1 MAHTTK
7 HLGVRMSQRGIT
19 SEMIEF
25 VLTHGV
31 NRQDKIVLCR
41 KDLAKLVPQLDGAQ
55 RATALKLLD
64 KGGIVVVE
72 EGESLLT
79 AYNINTFSRRRR
91 GSAIGPSR
99 RPRAYR

>member
-1 MAHTTK
+1 MTHTTK

-19 SEMIEF
+19 SAMVEF
-25 VLTHGV
+25 VLTFGV
-31 NRQDKIVLCR
+31 NIQDKIILRR
-41 KDLAKLVPQLDGAQ
+41 KDLAKLVPQLEGVQ

-72 EGESLLT
+72 DQGSLLT
-79 AYNINTFSRRRR
+79 TYNINSFNRRKR
-91 GSAIGPSR
+91 GSARTSVR

>member
-19 SEMIEF
+19 SDMIEF

-31 NRQDKIVLCR
+31 NRQDKIVLRR
-41 KDLAKLVPQLDGAQ
+41 KDLAKLVPQLEGPQ

-72 EGESLLT
+72 DQGSLLT
-79 AYNINTFSRRRR
+79 TYNIDSFSRRKR
-91 GSAIGPSR
+91 GSARASAR
-99 RPRAYR
+99 RPHAYR